1 MKGDLWFQ
9 RVSVGTTWFWLAA
22 FALIPNVMV
31 VAASLLERGDRDFIR
46 FALSLESYRRLLDPL
61 YLRVLWN
68 SLYLAALSTLT
79 CLAMGYPFA
88 YLLARVP
95 RRYSRLLLLLVIIP
109 FWTSSLIRTYAIII
123 ILKTRGVVNNLLLST
138 GLIQAPLEL
147 LHNDLAIFIGL
158 VYTLLP
164 FMVLPLYAA
173 IEKLDPL
180 LVEAARDLGAGWLKT
195 FARVVIPLTLPGIVA
210 GSMLVFLPAL
220 GMFYI
225 PDLLGGAR
233 TLLVG
238 SLIRN
243 QFLAARDWPFGAALS
258 VVLTAVMTLLLLVYA
273 RSRRL
278 AYRGDLP

>member
-9 RVSVGTTWFWLAA
+9 RVSVGTVWFWLAA
-22 FALIPNVMV
+22 FALVPNVMV

-68 SLYLAALSTLT
+68 SLYLAAFSTLT

-123 ILKTRGVVNNLLLST
+123 ILKTRGVVNNILLWT

-180 LVEAARDLGAGWLKT
+180 LVEAARDLGAGWLRT
-195 FARVVIPLTLPGIVA
+195 FARVVIPLTLPGIIA

-243 QFLAARDWPFGAALS
+243 QFLTARDWPFGAALS
-258 VVLTAVMTLLLLVYA
+258 VVLTAVMALLLLVYA

-278 AYRGDLP
+278 VDRRDLP

>member
-9 RVSVGTTWFWLAA
+9 RVSVGAIWLWLAA
-22 FALIPNVMV
+22 FALVPNVMV

-68 SLYLAALSTLT
+68 SLYLAAFSTLT

-123 ILKTRGVVNNLLLST
+123 ILKARGVVNNLLLST

-180 LVEAARDLGAGWLKT
+180 LVEAARDLGAGWLRT
-195 FARVVIPLTLPGIVA
+195 FARVVIPLTLPGIIA

-258 VVLTAVMTLLLLVYA
+258 VVLTAVMAMLLLVYA

-278 AYRGDLP
+278 NLRRELP

>member
-123 ILKTRGVVNNLLLST
+123 ILKTRGVVNNILLWT

-180 LVEAARDLGAGWLKT
+180 LVEAARDLGADWLRT
-195 FARVVIPLTLPGIVA
+195 FARVIIPLTLPGIVA

-258 VVLTAVMTLLLLVYA
+258 VVLTAVMALLLLVYA

-278 AYRGDLP
+278 NHRGDLP